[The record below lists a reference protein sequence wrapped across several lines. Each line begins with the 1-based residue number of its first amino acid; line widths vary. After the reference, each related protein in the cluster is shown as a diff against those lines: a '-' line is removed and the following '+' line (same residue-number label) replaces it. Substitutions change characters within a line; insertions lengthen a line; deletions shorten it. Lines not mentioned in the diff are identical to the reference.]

1 MHIRKRSCCQ
11 ETPGTVGEGC
21 GVWGRTGRCLVL
33 NLEGCPVKVNTDRS
47 VPETVWTHHCK
58 LAAGCSLSPP
68 SDQDSRVEGSGGKSE
83 EPLAELKVTGG
94 K

>member
-1 MHIRKRSCCQ
+1 M
-11 ETPGTVGEGC
+11 
-21 GVWGRTGRCLVL
+21 
-33 NLEGCPVKVNTDRS
+33 KVNMDRS
-47 VPETVWTHHCK
+47 VPETLWTHHCK

-68 SDQDSRVEGSGGKSE
+68 SDQDSRVEGSGGESE